1 MSAVPPTGDG
11 PEDPFE
17 GLEGLEGL
25 EELFGAGGPDEAG
38 SSGEP
43 GAGGGP
49 GGLGGLGDMPVIG
62 DLMRAL
68 QGAAPGS
75 SHAREVARAIASGG
89 SSEPNIDP
97 TDRIALEQLVRVAE
111 LRVTDATGLQPSRGA
126 PLRVEV
132 VNRIGWSDRTTGD
145 YGELFDAL
153 GESIAA
159 GGDPDAD
166 SDDPAADPLTAMLAG
181 LTRMIGPAMLSL
193 TTGAMV
199 GRLAQHALGGY
210 VLPVP
215 RPPGKPM
222 LIALPNVEE
231 FGRQWSL
238 DADDLRLWV
247 CLHEAVYHAV
257 FGVDHV
263 HEAVSGLLLRHASS
277 FETNPRRLE
286 EMLEDFDPIAGGPEA
301 LSELQQALGSPDA
314 ILGAVRSEAQEALLP
329 QMTALIA
336 AISGYVDHTM
346 DHIGAQ
352 LIGSYDRLAE
362 ALRRHRVEAGES
374 DRFVERLLGLELD
387 QDQYERGAAFA
398 AGVVERAGHEGLR
411 RLFTDPANLPTPA
424 EVDAAGLWLAR
435 IDLPR

>member
-1 MSAVPPTGDG
+1 MSDVPPTGDG
-11 PEDPFE
+11 PDDPFE
-17 GLEGLEGL
+17 GLED
-25 EELFGAGGPDEAG
+25 LFGAGFGAGGLHEPGATGEA
-38 SSGEP
+38 
-43 GAGGGP
+43 GAGGGL
-49 GGLGGLGDMPVIG
+49 GGLGGLGDMGVFG

-68 QGAAPGS
+68 QGASPGS

-111 LRVTDATGLQPSRGA
+111 LRVTDATGLQPSRDA

-132 VNRIGWSDRTTGD
+132 VNRVGWSDRTTGD
-145 YGELFDAL
+145 YGELFNAL

-159 GGDPDAD
+159 GPDPDSHD
-166 SDDPAADPLTAMLAG
+166 DDPMTAMLAG

-231 FGRQWSL
+231 FGHQWSL

-263 HEAVSGLLLRHASS
+263 RDAVNDLLLRHASS

-286 EMLEDFDPIAGGPEA
+286 EMLEDFDPVSGGPEA
-301 LSELQQALGSPDA
+301 LAELQQALGSPDA
-314 ILGAVRSEAQEALLP
+314 ILGAVRSRAQEALLP

-362 ALRRHRVEAGES
+362 ALRRHRVEASES

-387 QDQYERGAAFA
+387 QDQYDRGAAFA
-398 AGVVERAGHEGLR
+398 AGVVERAGPEGLR
-411 RLFTDPANLPTPA
+411 RLFADPANLPTPA

>member
-1 MSAVPPTGDG
+1 MSEVPPTGDG
-11 PEDPFE
+11 PDDPFE
-17 GLEGLEGL
+17 GLEGLED
-25 EELFGAGGPDEAG
+25 LFEAGGL
-38 SSGEP
+38 GEP
-43 GAGGGP
+43 GSTGESGAGGGP
-49 GGLGGLGDMPVIG
+49 GGLGDMPVIG
-62 DLMRAL
+62 DLMRVL

-132 VNRIGWSDRTTGD
+132 VNRVGWSDRTTGD

-153 GESIAA
+153 GESIGA
-159 GGDPDAD
+159 GGDPDPD
-166 SDDPAADPLTAMLAG
+166 PDDADPMTSMLAG

-193 TTGAMV
+193 TSGAMV

-222 LIALPNVEE
+222 LIALPNVEQ

-238 DADDLRLWV
+238 DPDDLRLWV
-247 CLHEAVYHAV
+247 CLHEALYHAV

-263 HEAVSGLLLRHASS
+263 RDAVRDLLLRHASS

-286 EMLEDFDPIAGGPEA
+286 EMLDDFDPISGGPEA
-301 LSELQQALGSPDA
+301 LAELQQAIGSPDA
-314 ILGAVRSEAQEALLP
+314 ILGAVRSEVQEALLP
-329 QMTALIA
+329 QMTALVA

-362 ALRRHRVEAGES
+362 ALRRHRVETSES

-398 AGVVERAGHEGLR
+398 AGVVERAGHDGLR

>member
-1 MSAVPPTGDG
+1 MSEVPPTGDG
-11 PEDPFE
+11 PDDPFE
-17 GLEGLEGL
+17 GLEGLEDLFEASGL
-25 EELFGAGGPDEAG
+25 
-38 SSGEP
+38 GEP
-43 GAGGGP
+43 GSTGESGAGGGP
-49 GGLGGLGDMPVIG
+49 GGLGDMPVIG
-62 DLMRAL
+62 DLMRVL

-132 VNRIGWSDRTTGD
+132 VNRVGWSDRTTGD
-145 YGELFDAL
+145 YRELFDAL
-153 GESIAA
+153 GESIGA
-159 GGDPDAD
+159 GGDADPDP
-166 SDDPAADPLTAMLAG
+166 DDADPLTSMLAG

-222 LIALPNVEE
+222 LIALPNVEQ

-238 DADDLRLWV
+238 DPDDLRLWV
-247 CLHEAVYHAV
+247 CLHEALYHAV

-263 HEAVSGLLLRHASS
+263 RDAVRDLLLRHASS

-286 EMLEDFDPIAGGPEA
+286 EMLDDFDPISGGPEA
-301 LSELQQALGSPDA
+301 LAELQQAIGSPDA
-314 ILGAVRSEAQEALLP
+314 ILGAVRSEVQEALLP
-329 QMTALIA
+329 QMTALVA

-352 LIGSYDRLAE
+352 LIGSYGRLAE
-362 ALRRHRVEAGES
+362 ALRRHRVETSES

-398 AGVVERAGHEGLR
+398 AGVVERAGHDGLR

>member
-1 MSAVPPTGDG
+1 MSDVPTTGDG
-11 PEDPFE
+11 PDDPFE
-17 GLEGLEGL
+17 GLED
-25 EELFGAGGPDEAG
+25 LFGAGGL
-38 SSGEP
+38 GEP
-43 GAGGGP
+43 GSGGEPGGP
-49 GGLGGLGDMPVIG
+49 GGLGGLGGLPVIG
-62 DLMRAL
+62 DLMRVL

-111 LRVTDATGLQPSRGA
+111 LRVTDATGLQPARGA

-132 VNRIGWSDRTTGD
+132 VNRVGWSDRTTSD
-145 YGELFDAL
+145 YGELFNAL

-159 GGDPDAD
+159 GSEPDPDD
-166 SDDPAADPLTAMLAG
+166 TAADPMTAMLAG
-181 LTRMIGPAMLSL
+181 LTRMIGPAMLSM

-215 RPPGKPM
+215 RPPDKPM
-222 LIALPNVEE
+222 LVALPNLAD

-238 DADDLRLWV
+238 DTDDLRLWV
-247 CLHEAVYHAV
+247 CLHEAVHHAV

-263 HEAVSGLLLRHASS
+263 RDTVNDLLLRHASS

-286 EMLEDFDPIAGGPEA
+286 EMLDDFDPVAGGPEA
-301 LSELQQALGSPDA
+301 LAELQQTLGSPDTL
-314 ILGAVRSEAQEALLP
+314 LGAVRSEAQEALLP
-329 QMTALIA
+329 RMTALIA

-346 DHIGAQ
+346 DRIGAE

-362 ALRRHRVEAGES
+362 ALRRHRVEASES

-398 AGVVERAGHEGLR
+398 AGVVERAGSEGLR

-435 IDLPR
+435 IDLPG

>member
-1 MSAVPPTGDG
+1 MSEVPPTGDG
-11 PEDPFE
+11 PDDPFE
-17 GLEGLEGL
+17 GLEGFEGL
-25 EELFGAGGPDEAG
+25 EELFSAGGLGEPG
-38 SSGEP
+38 STGEP

-49 GGLGGLGDMPVIG
+49 GGLGDMPVIG
-62 DLMRAL
+62 DLMRVL

-132 VNRIGWSDRTTGD
+132 VNRVGWSDRTTGD

-159 GGDPDAD
+159 GADPD
-166 SDDPAADPLTAMLAG
+166 SDDTAADPMTAMLAG
-181 LTRMIGPAMLSL
+181 LTRMIGPAMLSM

-222 LIALPNVEE
+222 LVALPNVED

-257 FGVDHV
+257 FAVDHV
-263 HEAVSGLLLRHASS
+263 RDAVNDLLLRHASS

-286 EMLEDFDPIAGGPEA
+286 EMLDDFDPISGGPEA
-301 LSELQQALGSPDA
+301 LAELQQAIGSPDA
-314 ILGAVRSEAQEALLP
+314 ILGAVRSEVQEALLP
-329 QMTALIA
+329 QMTALVA

-362 ALRRHRVEAGES
+362 ALRRHRVETSES

-398 AGVVERAGHEGLR
+398 AGVVERAGHDGLR

>member
-1 MSAVPPTGDG
+1 MSEVPPTGDG
-11 PEDPFE
+11 PDDPFE
-17 GLEGLEGL
+17 GLEGFEGL
-25 EELFGAGGPDEAG
+25 EDLFEAGGL
-38 SSGEP
+38 GEP
-43 GAGGGP
+43 GSTGESGAGGGP
-49 GGLGGLGDMPVIG
+49 GGLGDMPVIG
-62 DLMRAL
+62 DLMRVL

-132 VNRIGWSDRTTGD
+132 VNRVGWSDRTTGD

-153 GESIAA
+153 GESIGA
-159 GGDPDAD
+159 GGDPDPD
-166 SDDPAADPLTAMLAG
+166 PDDADPMTSMLAG

-222 LIALPNVEE
+222 LIALPNVDE

-247 CLHEAVYHAV
+247 CLHEALYHAV

-263 HEAVSGLLLRHASS
+263 RAAVRDLLLRHASS

-286 EMLEDFDPIAGGPEA
+286 EMLDDFDPISGGPEA
-301 LSELQQALGSPDA
+301 LAELQQAIGSPDA
-314 ILGAVRSEAQEALLP
+314 ILGAVRSEVQEALLP
-329 QMTALIA
+329 QMTALVA

-362 ALRRHRVEAGES
+362 ALRRHRVETSES

-387 QDQYERGAAFA
+387 QDQYERGAAFS
-398 AGVVERAGHEGLR
+398 AGVVERAGHDGLR